1 MHTFTASLTEVAVLG
16 VGMTLLVAWIT
27 YIKTARIKASLLDL
41 AQEDA
46 QTSSTYAE
54 IEAASG
60 DALRSVPSEKAA
72 RGGV

>member
-1 MHTFTASLTEVAVLG
+1 MHTFTASFTEVAVLG

-27 YIKTARIKASLLDL
+27 YIKTTRIKASLLDL
-41 AQEDA
+41 AQGDA

-60 DALRSVPSEKAA
+60 DALVAVPSEKAA